1 MSVELVFWVSVML
14 RFASVRSAL
23 LLSASLVIVSLV
35 TDGAG
40 AADYTWYGI
49 NTIFMYWG
57 NWRGPTGNPP
67 NPPNNA
73 GTFVQTNN
81 FTINANNSQYNP
93 SLLNSISVGTIT
105 ISDFTLSLA
114 NSVRLTTA
122 GLIVNNAG
130 GFTTRVNNIV
140 TGNITVNAGGLWTAL
155 GASTVS
161 GNVTNAG
168 TLTLGGNA
176 VRGIGTL
183 TNSGTVTGSDGL
195 QAATIVNSGTITG
208 TTYGLSPTSALTL
221 TNSGTISGGTAALRL
236 GVNGNTININPGSVF
251 TGGIDYN
258 NTTGNTTAFGAGS
271 YTLAVQNY
279 STTGNTVTT
288 ANASTVVNMTS
299 NGAVVSSATGAPPV
313 QPAAAAPAAVVTPAP
328 VVSTTPTTTINVVNM
343 ASVTNSTAVQSSS
356 YASNISGMIGD
367 VMAIGDLTS
376 GVSGASSDSGDAGSN
391 VLGYVEIVKPKS
403 KPVAAIDAAI
413 AKPQTMPAQGQVVDG
428 AGNVFWSRAFGG
440 AQYTPA
446 QNGSGA
452 LSSYYYGAAIGIDHR
467 FDTWRLGAY
476 LGGGKASQGVLDG
489 SGDMDGSVVFGG
501 LYGHNDQNDFITD
514 LGLSLGKLSNNSKRY
529 INNGAQTATGSFGG
543 LFVAPEAA
551 LGYRFELTD
560 GWDVVP
566 SVKLRYTGS
575 FYDGYSET
583 GSTQNVAYSDQS
595 VHMFDERAQIKLTHT
610 EQSDTGLKQQYYV
623 QGSVQGSQRVGDSNL
638 NATVSGNSYTVTSST
653 DKSLL
658 AASVGA
664 GFDLNLTPS
673 TALYGG
679 ADATLYTN
687 GSSAVSGRVGVKL
700 AF

>member
-1 MSVELVFWVSVML
+1 M
-14 RFASVRSAL
+14 
-23 LLSASLVIVSLV
+23 
-35 TDGAG
+35 
-40 AADYTWYGI
+40 
-49 NTIFMYWG
+49 
-57 NWRGPTGNPP
+57 P
-67 NPPNNA
+67 
-73 GTFVQTNN
+73 TNN
-81 FTINANNSQYNP
+81 FIIDAVNGSFNPTLSGGTI
-93 SLLNSISVGTIT
+93 SLGTIT
-105 ISDFTLSLA
+105 VSDFTLTL
-114 NSVRLTTA
+114 NNNVRLTTA
-122 GLIVNNAG
+122 GIIVNNG
-130 GFTTRVNNIV
+130 GGLSTRVNTGV
-140 TGNITVNAGGLWTAL
+140 TGNITVNAGGLWTVNSAI
-155 GASTVS
+155 GVT

-176 VRGIGTL
+176 VTGIGTL

-221 TNSGTISGGTAALRL
+221 TNSGTISGGTAAVRL

-299 NGAVVSSATGAPPV
+299 NGAVVYSATGAPPV
-313 QPAAAAPAAVVTPAP
+313 QPAAAAVPAAAAPAVTPAP

-638 NATVSGNSYTVTSST
+638 NATVSGTSYAVTASG

-658 AASVGA
+658 AGSVGA
-664 GFDLNLTPS
+664 GFDLNVTQ
-673 TALYGG
+673 AAAVYGG
-679 ADATLYTN
+679 ADATFYTN
-687 GSSAVSGRVGVKL
+687 GAQAVAGRVGLKL
-700 AF
+700 SF